1 MWTIWWV
8 QNNRTFEN
16 TVLAMDKLLE
26 FFYGVL
32 FDWSWAWGFTSQ
44 SVGDFLVSL
53 AFDHSDLL
61 L

>member
-1 MWTIWWV
+1 M